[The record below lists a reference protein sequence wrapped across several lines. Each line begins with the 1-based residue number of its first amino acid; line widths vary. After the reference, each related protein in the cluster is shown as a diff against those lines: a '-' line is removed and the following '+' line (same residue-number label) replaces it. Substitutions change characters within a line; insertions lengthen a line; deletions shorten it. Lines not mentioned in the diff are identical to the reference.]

1 MPLRNDFDIRKVEK
15 KNVKKYIK
23 TDNIK
28 SLYVI
33 YLLCKELNMSIFKKA
48 IREKS
53 ITILSIPIRF
63 SLERFRK
70 LETYLK

>member
-1 MPLRNDFDIRKVEK
+1 MPLRNDFDIRNVEK
-15 KNVKKYIK
+15 KNDKKYIK
-23 TDNIK
+23 TDNNN